1 MARLGTPICLNGKF
15 LLLFFIILFLSV
27 CFHRGFTQQTVR
39 GSVINQDTREPLIG
53 AKVLL
58 VPIEDE
64 ELTNPVGGMT
74 DINGT
79 FQFISPVPPPFDLQ
93 VTYIGYDTLVH
104 RVEELGAPIKLTL
117 RESQLNLDAVEITAS
132 AFNERQRQSALSI
145 ESMSINAI
153 KETPADNFYDG
164 LGNLKGVD
172 LTAASIGFKI
182 INTRGFNSTS
192 PVRSLQIIDGVD
204 NQAPGLNFS
213 LGNFL
218 GASELDVEQVDLI
231 VGASSAYYGP
241 NAFNGVISMTTK
253 DPFIHQGLSAMVKA
267 GERNL
272 AQMAIRYAK
281 SFRNKNGQ
289 EKFAFK
295 LNAFYYRAD
304 DWVAGNLDE
313 VDLADSLRVGVDNP
327 GGYDAVNRYGDENL
341 NPGPRT
347 YTDPK
352 GQLDYPGLRVFHRT
366 GYREIDLVDYD
377 TRNLKL
383 AGAFHYKLQPDLQL
397 IFASNFGTGTTVY
410 QGDNRYSLNNILFF
424 QNRIELRKDD
434 KFFIRAYATHEDAG
448 DSYDAV
454 FTAFRIQENR
464 KSDVDFTRDYRDY
477 WRNEIVPR
485 VEALPGFPESELVVD
500 PVTGDIELIYDFDLA
515 NQIIDANQDLMQQ
528 WHDEA
533 RSVADD
539 RYLEPGT
546 PEFEALFNDITSRP
560 ITEGR
565 GTRLIDR
572 SALYHIHGEYKFTP
586 AFGDIIVGA
595 NARQYR
601 PISEGSIFSDTLK
614 ISRRQQPDGSVL
626 SDTTRTT
633 ITNFEFGIYAGM
645 EKVVDQWRF
654 NATFRM
660 DKNENFDLLFS
671 PAASA
676 VYTMNSNNIF
686 RLSLAS
692 AIRNPT
698 LADQFL
704 FYNVGRAILLGNL
717 SGFERLATPESFINF
732 SQAGLDPERLEYFDV
747 APIQPEKVRTIEIG
761 YRGTWWQ
768 RMYIDASYYYSLYT
782 DFIGYNLGLSVRFDE
797 RFALPRSVQAYRIA
811 ANARD
816 NVTTQGFAVGV
827 NYYFPNGL
835 ALNGNYSWNRLNTDS
850 DDPIIP
856 AFNTPEHKFNL
867 GISGRNMQIAGM
879 ENIGFNI
886 NYKWIEGFLFEGS
899 PQFTGF
905 VPTYDMVDAQI
916 NKFFPDLHSTLK
928 IGATNLLNNEQFHV
942 YGGPRVG
949 RLAYV
954 SWLVEL
960 DQF

>member
-1 MARLGTPICLNGKF
+1 MNANT
-15 LLLFFIILFLSV
+15 LLFPFTKGERKITYCFLVFVFIF
-27 CFHRGFTQQTVR
+27 GFSKGFSQQTVN
-39 GSVINQDTREPLIG
+39 GKITNSETGEPLIG

-58 VPIEDE
+58 IDEQTGNSNPI
-64 ELTNPVGGMT
+64 GGMT
-74 DINGT
+74 DINGV
-79 FQFISPVPPPFDLQ
+79 FSFISPLSPPFDLQ
-93 VTYIGYDTLVH
+93 ITYLGYDSLLY
-104 RVEELGAPIKLTL
+104 RVDRLDKPLKILLEESEISLS
-117 RESQLNLDAVEITAS
+117 EVEITAN

-164 LGNLKGVD
+164 LGTLKGVD

-218 GASELDVEQVDLI
+218 GASELDVEQVDLV

-272 AQMAIRYAK
+272 VQAGLRYAK
-281 SFRNKNGQ
+281 SFRNKAGN

-304 DWVAGNLDE
+304 DWEADNLDE
-313 VDLADSLRVGVDNP
+313 VDLPDSLSVGRNNP

-341 NPGPRT
+341 DPGPRT

-352 GQLDYPGLRVFHRT
+352 GQLDFPGLRVFHRT
-366 GYREIDLVDYD
+366 GYEEVDLVDYD
-377 TRNLKL
+377 TENLKL
-383 AGAFHYKLQPDLQL
+383 AAAFHYKFQPDLQL
-397 IFASNFGTGTTVY
+397 IYSSSFGTGTTVY
-410 QGDNRYSLNNILFF
+410 QGDNRYSLRNIQFF
-424 QNRIELRKDD
+424 QNRLELRKENT
-434 KFFIRAYATHEDAG
+434 FFIRAYATHEDAG

-454 FTAFRIQENR
+454 FTAFRLQENR
-464 KSDVDFTRDYRDY
+464 KSNVNFTRDYRDY

-485 VEALPGFPESELVVD
+485 VQSLPGFPESELIVD
-500 PVTGDIELIYDFDLA
+500 PETGAIELLYDFDLA
-515 NQIIDANQDLMQQ
+515 NQIIDDNPELFQA

-533 RSVADD
+533 RSVADN
-539 RYLEPGT
+539 RYLVPGT
-546 PEFEALFNDITSRP
+546 PAFQELFDDITSRP

-572 SALYHIHGEYKFTP
+572 SALYHVHGEYIFRP
-586 AFGDIIVGA
+586 SFGIITVGA

-601 PISEGSIFSDTLK
+601 PVSDGSIFSDTLQ
-614 ISRRQQPDGSVL
+614 IRSRQQPDGSIL
-626 SDTTRTT
+626 SDTSRRE
-633 ITNFEFGIYAGM
+633 ITNFEFGIYAGV
-645 EKVVDQWRF
+645 EKQIDNWRL
-654 NATFRM
+654 NATLRM
-660 DKNENFDLLFS
+660 DKNENFDVLFS
-671 PAASA
+671 PAASV
-676 VYTMNSNNIF
+676 VYNMDDNNIF
-686 RLSLAS
+686 RISLAS

-698 LADQFL
+698 LADQYL

-717 SGFERLATPESFINF
+717 SGFEQLATPESFVDF
-732 SQAGLDPERLEYFDV
+732 SQSGLDQEKLDFFDV
-747 APIQPEKVRTIEIG
+747 DPIQPEKVRTVELG

-768 RMYIDASYYYSLYT
+768 RLYVDASYYYSLYT
-782 DFIGYNLGLSVRFDE
+782 DFIGFNLGISIQFDD
-797 RFALPRSVQAYRIA
+797 RFALPQSVQAYRVA
-811 ANARD
+811 ANATD
-816 NVTTQGFAVGV
+816 NVTTQGFAIGA

-835 ALNGNYSWNRLNTDS
+835 AINGNYSWNRLNTDS

-867 GISGRNMQIAGM
+867 GVSGRNISIAGI
-879 ENIGFNI
+879 NRLGFNI

-916 NKFFPDLHSTLK
+916 NKRFPDIQSTIK
-928 IGATNLLNNEQFHV
+928 IGATNLLNNQQFHV
-942 YGGPRVG
+942 YGGPRIG
-949 RLAYV
+949 RLAYI
-954 SWLVEL
+954 SWVLEL
-960 DQF
+960 DN